1 MATPIHLG
9 RPSSCT
15 PAAISLKYFNILDEH
30 IESVA
35 CTAASIGRHVGAQSS
50 SGTLRCCS
58 APLFL
63 HPFTQRQA
71 PLKPWSVWRLVHNYR
86 DVRDPGRRDLIWVLA
101 LSRRTGALGDGILK
115 GILDAPLLLDVPL
128 FGELGIDV
136 GSSVSAAV
144 LDSHPTLYSTI
155 RSLRQLPPYG
165 LPYVGFGRWKQ
176 GWK

>member
-1 MATPIHLG
+1 MGIVATPIHLG

-15 PAAISLKYFNILDEH
+15 PAAISLEYFNILDEH

-35 CTAASIGRHVGAQSS
+35 CTATSIGKHVGAQSS

-71 PLKPWSVWRLVHNYR
+71 PLKSWSVWRLVHNYR

-144 LDSHPTLYSTI
+144 LDSHPALYSTI
-155 RSLRQLPPYG
+155 PFVNFHLTDCRT
-165 LPYVGFGRWKQ
+165 
-176 GWK
+176 